1 MSEGTPEETVEEL
14 LDRAEDLPS
23 LPGVA
28 AEVLRITK
36 DEDASLDELASAL
49 EFDPALAGRILK
61 LSNSSIFNL
70 GSPVSTLQ
78 RAAMVLGMKTVKLVA
93 LSFSLVDGLEGG
105 GAGQLDM
112 RQYWRRSIAC
122 AVAARSFALR
132 LERLLVDEAFLCGLL
147 SRVGQLVLGR
157 CLSDR
162 YARVLEAAGDG
173 WPGTEHELQVL
184 GFHSGQVAERLL
196 ASWGL
201 PPLLVD
207 GVRVTHDGSH
217 RPESCDPQFPG
228 LQRVMA
234 LAHLSEELICG
245 EDKGGAMEAL
255 VQRAQE
261 CEISEEDL
269 EELLMQLESGIA
281 DAADL
286 LDMRIRAIRVE
297 SILREARQQ
306 IVNETISLTTEVRRL
321 ERSNRELLGEA
332 RRDALTSLP
341 NRAAFDEALDA
352 CIDEHTGR
360 PGGDPLGVL
369 IFDVDHFK
377 SVNDRFGHLVGDEV
391 LKQVAASI
399 RAVVRQHEFVARYG
413 GEEFA
418 AILPRVTPEGLLA
431 AAERIRNAVARL
443 ELEHEGQPL
452 SITVSVGGA
461 YATKVAAG
469 VATEAVL
476 DAADRCLYKAK
487 RSGRNRSCVAS
498 ADAE

>member
-1 MSEGTPEETVEEL
+1 MSAGKPEDTLDGL
-14 LDRAEDLPS
+14 LDQAEDLPS

-49 EFDPALAGRILK
+49 EYDPALSARILK

-93 LSFSLVDGLEGG
+93 LSFSLVGGLEGG
-105 GAGQLDM
+105 SAGQLDM

-157 CLSDR
+157 CSSDR
-162 YARVLEAAGDG
+162 YAEVIALAGDA
-173 WPGTEHELQVL
+173 WPGQEHESQIF
-184 GFHSGQVAERLL
+184 GFDGGQVAQRLL
-196 ASWGL
+196 TSWGL
-201 PPLLVD
+201 PTLLVE
-207 GVRVTHDGSH
+207 GVRATHAPSYRPSDG
-217 RPESCDPQFPG
+217 DGQLPG
-228 LQRVMA
+228 LLRVMG

-245 EDKGGAMEAL
+245 ADKRGAMEAL
-255 VQRAQE
+255 LERAGE
-261 CEISEEDL
+261 CDISEQEL

-286 LDMRIRAIRVE
+286 LDMQIRAVRVE

-306 IVNETISLTTEVRRL
+306 IVNETLSLTTEVRRL

-332 RRDALTSLP
+332 RKDALTSLP

-352 CIDEHTGR
+352 CIDEHCSR

-391 LKQVAASI
+391 LKRVAAGI

-443 ELEHEGQPL
+443 EMQHDGQEL

-461 YATKVAAG
+461 YATKVG
-469 VATEAVL
+469 GSVPNEKIL

-487 RSGRNRSCVAS
+487 RSGRNRSCVA
-498 ADAE
+498 AAETE

>member
-1 MSEGTPEETVEEL
+1 MSAGKSEETLEEL

-49 EFDPALAGRILK
+49 EYDPALSARILK

-93 LSFSLVDGLEGG
+93 LSFSLVGGLEGG
-105 GAGQLDM
+105 SAGQLDM

-122 AVAARSFALR
+122 AVAARAFALR

-157 CLSDR
+157 CASER
-162 YARVLEAAGDG
+162 YAEVIVAAGDA
-173 WPGTEHELQVL
+173 WPQSEHESRVF
-184 GFHSGQVAERLL
+184 GFDGGQVAHRLL
-196 ASWGL
+196 SSWEL
-201 PPLLVD
+201 PSLLVD
-207 GVRVTHDGSH
+207 GVRATHDSGCL
-217 RPESCDPQFPG
+217 PEEPEPQLQG
-228 LQRVMA
+228 LSRVMS

-245 EDKGGAMEAL
+245 KDKRGAMEAL
-255 VQRAQE
+255 TEQAE
-261 CEISEEDL
+261 ACEISEEEL

-286 LDMRIRAIRVE
+286 LDMPIRAVRVE

-306 IVNETISLTTEVRRL
+306 IVNETLSLTTEVRRL

-352 CIDEHTGR
+352 CIEEHTSR

-391 LKQVAASI
+391 LKRVAAGI
-399 RAVVRQHEFVARYG
+399 RAVVRQHEFCARYG

-431 AAERIRNAVARL
+431 AAERIREAVARL
-443 ELEHEGQPL
+443 EMEHEGQEL

-461 YATKVAAG
+461 YATKVG
-469 VATEAVL
+469 GSVPNEAIL

-487 RSGRNRSCVAS
+487 RSGRNRSCVAA
-498 ADAE
+498 ADAQ